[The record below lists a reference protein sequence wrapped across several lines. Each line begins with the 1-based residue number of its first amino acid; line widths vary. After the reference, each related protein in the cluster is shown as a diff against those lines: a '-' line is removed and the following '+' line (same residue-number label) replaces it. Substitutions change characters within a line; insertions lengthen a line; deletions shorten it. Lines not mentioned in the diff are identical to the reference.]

1 MSRQT
6 VSAALVAFLV
16 AFGGGVLLNNRATP
30 NSETSTTF
38 APVAMATTTLAPSF
52 LQPGETVIGP
62 AALIADDLRMDG
74 SEVVLDFELH
84 SLAPVADAASITR
97 FLGFQSTEQVPPTKL
112 DTVYPDDWLLV
123 SNSAEIEG
131 TSANPTARTARFD
144 VGDGFSLA
152 TVEEIRLASY
162 ALLIPIDKEFELTI
176 GNDSAVV
183 APGVT
188 VRLLAVTEQ
197 ARTIVQVELLSER
210 RFNNS
215 AVGISGVGP
224 GWRSAVR
231 EAEGRPRWNLTYDSA
246 TAPEVIRLRVT
257 GSIWVTID
265 TETTVLIGAG
275 S

>member
-1 MSRQT
+1 M
-6 VSAALVAFLV
+6 
-16 AFGGGVLLNNRATP
+16 
-30 NSETSTTF
+30 
-38 APVAMATTTLAPSF
+38 
-52 LQPGETVIGP
+52 
-62 AALIADDLRMDG
+62 LIADDLRIDG
-74 SEVVLDFELH
+74 SEVVLDFELQ

-97 FLGFQSTEQVPPTKL
+97 FLGFQSTEQVPPTEL
-112 DTVYPDDWLLV
+112 DTVYPDDWTLV
-123 SNSAEIEG
+123 SNSGEIPG

-144 VGDGFSLA
+144 VGEAFSLA
-152 TVEEIRLASY
+152 SVEEVRLDSY
-162 ALLIPIDKEFELTI
+162 ALLIPIDKEFELTV

-188 VRLLAVTEQ
+188 IRLLAVTEQ

-210 RFNNS
+210 RFNND

-224 GWRSAVR
+224 SWKSAVR

-265 TETTVLIGAG
+265 TETRVLIGAG

>member
-6 VSAALVAFLV
+6 AAAAIVVFLV
-16 AFGGGVLLNNRATP
+16 AFGGGVLV
-30 NSETSTTF
+30 NSGAGNPESSTTLE
-38 APVAMATTTLAPSF
+38 PVAIPTTTLPPSF
-52 LQPGETVIGP
+52 VQPGETVIGP
-62 AALIADDLRMDG
+62 AVLIVDDLRIEG
-74 SEVVLDFELH
+74 SEAILDFELQ
-84 SLAPVADAASITR
+84 SLAPVADAATITR
-97 FLGFQSTEQVPPTKL
+97 FLGFQSTEQVPPTEL
-112 DTVYPDDWLLV
+112 ETVYADDWVLV
-123 SNSAEIEG
+123 SNSAEIAG

-162 ALLIPIDKEFELTI
+162 GLLIPIDKEFELTI

-188 VRLLAVTEQ
+188 IRLLAVTEQ

-210 RFNNS
+210 QFNNS

-224 GWRSAVR
+224 GWKSAVR

-257 GSIWVTID
+257 GSVWVTID
-265 TETTVLIGAG
+265 AETSVLIGAG